1 LNGISNTSQFAGI
14 RFVLG
19 TEAVLVPNAEAAA
32 RRLPK
37 DQALTILWVAN
48 SALEMVQRSIA
59 EKDLTAGA

>member
-14 RFVLG
+14 RFELG

-37 DQALTILWVAN
+37 DQALTSLWVAN
-48 SALEMVQRSIA
+48 SAFETVSKVDRW
-59 EKDLTAGA
+59 KDLTAGA